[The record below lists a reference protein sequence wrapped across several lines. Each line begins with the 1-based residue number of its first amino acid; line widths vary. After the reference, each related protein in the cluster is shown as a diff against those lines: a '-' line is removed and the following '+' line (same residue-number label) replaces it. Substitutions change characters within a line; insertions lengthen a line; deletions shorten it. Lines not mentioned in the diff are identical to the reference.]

1 MIHKSLGAQIFPLGS
16 FVSKSYLPGVCY
28 IYMYS
33 RLLIYIKG
41 DVDITAFLCPNNED
55 SWFVKVNEALCI
67 SSMNNENPGT
77 TDSVPGSSRVSVR
90 NVSFINAEV
99 KIVKCVI
106 NNIEVDISSN
116 QLSAIYSQ
124 ALIEQVHTL

>member
-1 MIHKSLGAQIFPLGS
+1 
-16 FVSKSYLPGVCY
+16 
-28 IYMYS
+28 
-33 RLLIYIKG
+33 
-41 DVDITAFLCPNNED
+41 
-55 SWFVKVNEALCI
+55 
-67 SSMNNENPGT
+67 MNNETNGA

-124 ALIEQVHTL
+124 ALIEQVRLTHIRFYRALG